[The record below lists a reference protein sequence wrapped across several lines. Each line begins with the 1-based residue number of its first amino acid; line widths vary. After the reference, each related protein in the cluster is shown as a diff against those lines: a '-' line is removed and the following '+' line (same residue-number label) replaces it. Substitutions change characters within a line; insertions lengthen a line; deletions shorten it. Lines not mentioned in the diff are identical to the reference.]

1 MTNPSTPPSAQAP
14 LWQSLSDGL
23 QRGDFA
29 ALPPDWCIAVAD
41 VQGSTAAIAQGR
53 YKQVNAVGAA
63 CIVAACNML
72 GRDDLAFIFGG
83 DGATVALPSAWWPK
97 LQQAWQALAL
107 RAKRE
112 FDLTLRVGAVPVAE
126 LQAQGAQVQLAWQA
140 LPAGFRLACFVGDG
154 LQRAEDMVKQQSRDQ
169 RQALAQPASTRTPHE
184 SAVNHAA
191 PAIPAAASANVDIS
205 VDGLECRW
213 NDIPAKNGQVVCVLA
228 RPTGQDVS
236 GVVELMQ
243 TIENWGPSVW
253 PVQAD
258 KVPVSAQAQ
267 HLDTELALRVPKRLQ
282 RAWSRGLVQLKLKLL
297 APIMRRDI
305 LNPSTVAG
313 RYALSVGMNCDHLKF
328 DGVLRTVL
336 DLSPE
341 QDHALQKQ
349 LERLRQQGK
358 IAFGVHRSTHALM
371 TCFVRSL
378 ENHVHF
384 VDGGDGG
391 YARAATQLKASQA
404 GGSETNV

>member
-1 MTNPSTPPSAQAP
+1 MSQSIASTPLESCVINPSTPPSAQAP

-63 CIVAACNML
+63 CIVAACNVL

-83 DGATVALPSAWWPK
+83 DGATVALPSAWWPR
-97 LQQAWQALAL
+97 LQRAWQALAI

-154 LQRAEDMVKQQSRDQ
+154 LQRAEDMVKQQSRDN
-169 RQALAQPASTRTPHE
+169 TN
-184 SAVNHAA
+184 VD
-191 PAIPAAASANVDIS
+191 ANVDVS
-205 VDGLECRW
+205 VNGLECRW

-282 RAWSRGLVQLKLKLL
+282 RAWSRGLVKLKLKLL
-297 APIMRRDI
+297 VPIMRRDI

-328 DGVLRTVL
+328 DGVLRAVL